1 MFEAVADQQTIISGK
16 SLLIDKLI
24 YEVTDSELKE
34 TLLQNLE
41 ESIAFL
47 TNKCD
52 ERQVAFDDTL
62 SEALDLWQHTLQE
75 ENGNFE
81 EFADGLEAECDAL
94 VEEQIT
100 ELEVHQ

>member
-1 MFEAVADQQTIISGK
+1 MSEAVADQQTIISGK

-62 SEALDLWQHTLQE
+62 SEARDLWQQTLQE